1 MPSITELLVS
11 EWCLHILTHS
21 KKTISMETKNADLSS
36 LKIDRSNKEEIN
48 SGKKNIFITIGVIVL
63 IIVGYF
69 IISSFLGSS
78 VKVKL
83 TTAVLQKPGQTTA
96 SLTAS
101 GYVVAQRKAAIA
113 SKGTGRLIF
122 LGVVEGDKVKKDQV
136 IGKLENSDILPQIEE
151 AKANL
156 RFYQADMT
164 SAENTFNREKE
175 LFKKSLS
182 SQQVFDQAESNYNRL
197 LASIEIANSR
207 IKQYEVALENTLIRA
222 PFDGTVLTKNAE
234 VGEIVAPFG
243 GSTTSKTAVVTI
255 ADMKSLLVE
264 ADVSESNIEKIRPD
278 QDCEIILDA
287 YPEKSYAA
295 YVFKIVPTADRSKAT
310 VLVKVGFKNY
320 DSRVLPEMSAKV
332 SFFTEPVDTS
342 ITNQKP
348 ILIIPAS
355 SIREENGK
363 NYVFRIVNDKASKV
377 EVTIGQ
383 KLGSYAEIISGLLSG
398 NKVIENLDNKIKDG
412 VEVKLAEN

>member
-1 MPSITELLVS
+1 
-11 EWCLHILTHS
+11 
-21 KKTISMETKNADLSS
+21 MEIKNVDLSS
-36 LKIDRSNKEEIN
+36 LKIDRSNKEDIN
-48 SGKKNIFITIGVIVL
+48 SGKKNILITVGVILTL
-63 IIVGYF
+63 IVVYF
-69 IISSFLGSS
+69 IITALLGNS
-78 VKVKL
+78 VEVKL

-96 SLTAS
+96 SLNAS

-122 LGVVEGDKVKKDQV
+122 LGVVEGDKVTKNQI
-136 IGKLENSDILPQIEE
+136 IGKLENTDILPQLEE

-156 RFYQADMT
+156 QLYKADLN
-164 SAENTFNREKE
+164 SAENTLNRERE
-175 LFKKSLS
+175 LFQKGLS
-182 SQQVFDQAESNYNRL
+182 SQQSFDLAEANYNRL
-197 LASIEIANSR
+197 LASIEIASAR
-207 IKQYEVALENTLIRA
+207 IKQYEVAIENTLIRA

-264 ADVSESNIEKIRPD
+264 ADVSESNIEKINVG

-287 YPEKSYAA
+287 YPEKSYSA

-342 ITNQKP
+342 VTNQKP
-348 ILIIPAS
+348 ILVIPS
-355 SIREENGK
+355 SAVRNIDGENLVFTVSDNKAVK
-363 NYVFRIVNDKASKV
+363 NEI
-377 EVTIGQ
+377 TTGQ
-383 KLGSYAEIISGLLSG
+383 TLGSYVEVISGLKSG
-398 NKVIENLDNKIKDG
+398 QKVINNLDEQIKDG
-412 VEVKLAEN
+412 VEVKLVE

>member
-1 MPSITELLVS
+1 
-11 EWCLHILTHS
+11 
-21 KKTISMETKNADLSS
+21 METKNADLSS
-36 LKIDRSNKEEIN
+36 LRIDRSNKPEIN
-48 SGKKNIFITIGVIVL
+48 SGKKNIFIIVGVIL
-63 IIVGYF
+63 FLLVGYF
-69 IISSFLGSS
+69 VITSFLGSS
-78 VKVKL
+78 VEVKL

-96 SLTAS
+96 SLKAS

-122 LGVVEGDKVKKDQV
+122 LGVVEGDKVVKNQI
-136 IGKLENSDILPQIEE
+136 IGRLENTDILPQLEE

-156 RFYQADMT
+156 QLYKADLN

-175 LFKKSLS
+175 LLQKGLS
-182 SQQVFDQAESNYNRL
+182 SQQTFDQAEASYNRL
-197 LASIEIANSR
+197 LASIEVANAR
-207 IKQYEVALENTLIRA
+207 IKQYEVAIENTLIRA

-264 ADVSESNIEKIRPD
+264 ADVSESNIEKIQVN

-287 YPEKSYAA
+287 YPEKSYSA

-348 ILIIPAS
+348 ILVIPS
-355 SIREENGK
+355 SAVRNEDGK
-363 NYVFRIVNDKASKV
+363 NLVFTIADNKAVKN
-377 EVTIGQ
+377 EITIGQ
-383 KLGSYAEIISGLLSG
+383 TLGSYVEVISGLKSG
-398 NKVIENLDNKIKDG
+398 QKVISTLNEKIKDG
-412 VEVKLAEN
+412 VEVKLAEQ

>member
-1 MPSITELLVS
+1 
-11 EWCLHILTHS
+11 
-21 KKTISMETKNADLSS
+21 METKNADLSS
-36 LKIDRSNKEEIN
+36 LKIDRSKKEEIN
-48 SGKKNIFITIGVIVL
+48 SGKKNIFITLGVVFL
-63 IIVGYF
+63 IIAGYF

-78 VKVKL
+78 TEIKL
-83 TTAVLQKPGQTTA
+83 TTAVLQKPGQSSA

-122 LGVVEGDKVKKDQV
+122 LGVVEGDQVKKNQI
-136 IGKLENSDILPQIEE
+136 IGRLEDNDIVAQLEQ

-156 RFYQADMT
+156 GLQEAGLKDVQ
-164 SAENTFNREKE
+164 NTLNRQKD
-175 LFKKSLS
+175 LFSKGLS
-182 SQQVFDQAESNYNRL
+182 SQQEYDLAEANYNKT
-197 LASIEIANSR
+197 LASIEVAKAG
-207 IKQYEVALENTLIRA
+207 IKAAEVALENTLIRA

-234 VGEIVAPFG
+234 IGEIVAPFG

-264 ADVSESNIEKIRPD
+264 ADVSESNIEKIKPD

-287 YPEKSYAA
+287 YPEKSYQG

-332 SFFTEPVDTS
+332 NFFTQKIDEALAD
-342 ITNQKP
+342 QKP
-348 ILIIPAS
+348 VLVIPNTAV
-355 SIREENGK
+355 RTENGK
-363 NYVFRIVNDKASKV
+363 SYIFKKEADKAKKI
-377 EVTIGQ
+377 EITIGQ
-383 KLGSYAEIISGLLSG
+383 KFGDFVEVISGLNSG
-398 NKVIENLDNKIKDG
+398 DQIIDSLTDKIKDG
-412 VEVKLAEN
+412 SEVKLAD

>member
-1 MPSITELLVS
+1 
-11 EWCLHILTHS
+11 
-21 KKTISMETKNADLSS
+21 MEIKNVDLSS
-36 LKIDRSNKEEIN
+36 LKIDRSNKEDIN
-48 SGKKNIFITIGVIVL
+48 SGKKNILITVGVILTL
-63 IIVGYF
+63 IVVYF
-69 IISSFLGSS
+69 IITALLGNS
-78 VKVKL
+78 VEVKL

-96 SLTAS
+96 SLNAS

-122 LGVVEGDKVKKDQV
+122 LGVVEGDKVTKNQI
-136 IGKLENSDILPQIEE
+136 IGKLENTDILPQLEE

-156 RFYQADMT
+156 QLYKADLN
-164 SAENTFNREKE
+164 SAENTLNRERE
-175 LFKKSLS
+175 LFQKGLS
-182 SQQVFDQAESNYNRL
+182 SQQSFDLAEANYNRL
-197 LASIEIANSR
+197 LASIEIASAR
-207 IKQYEVALENTLIRA
+207 IKQYEVAIENTLIRA

-243 GSTTSKTAVVTI
+243 GSSTSKTAVVTI

-264 ADVSESNIEKIRPD
+264 ADVSESNIEKINVG

-287 YPEKSYAA
+287 YPEKSYSA

-342 ITNQKP
+342 VTNQKP
-348 ILIIPAS
+348 ILVIPS
-355 SIREENGK
+355 SAVRNIDGENLVFTVSDNKAVK
-363 NYVFRIVNDKASKV
+363 NEI
-377 EVTIGQ
+377 TTGQ
-383 KLGSYAEIISGLLSG
+383 TLGSYVEVISGLKSG
-398 NKVIENLDNKIKDG
+398 QKVINNLDEQIKDG
-412 VEVKLAEN
+412 VEVKLVE

>member
-1 MPSITELLVS
+1 
-11 EWCLHILTHS
+11 
-21 KKTISMETKNADLSS
+21 METKNADLSS
-36 LKIDRSNKEEIN
+36 LKIDRSNKEDIN
-48 SGKKNIFITIGVIVL
+48 SGKKNILITVGVILTL
-63 IIVGYF
+63 IVVYF
-69 IISSFLGSS
+69 IITSLLGNS
-78 VKVKL
+78 VEVKL

-96 SLTAS
+96 SLNAS

-122 LGVVEGDKVKKDQV
+122 LGVVEGDKVTKNQI
-136 IGKLENSDILPQIEE
+136 IGKLENTDILPQLEE

-156 RFYQADMT
+156 QLYKADLN
-164 SAENTFNREKE
+164 SAENTLNRERE
-175 LFKKSLS
+175 LFQKGLS
-182 SQQVFDQAESNYNRL
+182 SQQSFDLAEANYNRL
-197 LASIEIANSR
+197 LASIEIASAR
-207 IKQYEVALENTLIRA
+207 IKQYEVAIENTLIRA

-243 GSTTSKTAVVTI
+243 GSSTSKTAVVTI

-264 ADVSESNIEKIRPD
+264 ADVSESNIEKINVG

-287 YPEKSYAA
+287 YPEKSYSA

-342 ITNQKP
+342 VTNQKP
-348 ILIIPAS
+348 ILVIPS
-355 SIREENGK
+355 SAVRNTDGK
-363 NYVFRIVNDKASKV
+363 NLVFTVSDNKAVKN
-377 EVTIGQ
+377 EIATGQ
-383 KLGSYAEIISGLLSG
+383 TLGSYVEVISGLKSG
-398 NKVIENLDNKIKDG
+398 QKVINNLDEQIKDG
-412 VEVKLAEN
+412 VEVKLAE